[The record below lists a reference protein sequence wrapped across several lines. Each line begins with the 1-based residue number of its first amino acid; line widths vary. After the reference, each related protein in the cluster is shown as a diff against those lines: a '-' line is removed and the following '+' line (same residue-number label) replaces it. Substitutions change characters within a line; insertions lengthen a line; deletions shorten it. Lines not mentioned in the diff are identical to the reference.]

1 VARDLARARE
11 VHTPSDT
18 ELALRSADGDVDA
31 FDELYRRHAQ
41 SAWRV
46 AQAIAANAED
56 AADAVA
62 EAFVHVFQAL
72 PAGRLTQGVPF
83 RPYLLKATRNA
94 AIDTLRRGQRVQP
107 TGEIGRLDETATS
120 AGPSEH
126 LVISEEVSLVADAFR
141 SLPERW
147 RSVLWLTEV
156 EGLPARDVA
165 LMLGMS
171 ANGVAQ
177 LALRARAGL
186 RRNYLQAHVRNGVSP
201 GCRATVDRLGALVA
215 GALPR
220 REIVKVERHLDGCEE
235 CQARLADLEDVGS
248 TLRRGVLPMPLAAG
262 AVAAR
267 TWRAFVAASTRPKSR
282 LTGRLV
288 SSAGRRALSG
298 ATAVV
303 LGLGVAAVL
312 VGPHAGDRAPSLT
325 VRAPVV
331 APAAQAT
338 ITLAGAAS
346 GASGASTDAAS
357 TPSEAGTTTTDAPA
371 AGHVPPASAGRPPPP
386 IPPAPRPPAQARPTP
401 VVQVGAS
408 VVLGAARLG
417 VAVGIGP
424 GACTAL
430 ALEPSAGGC
439 IDPARSTTGITAQ
452 AAGSLVPGLRLPLP

>member
-1 VARDLARARE
+1 MARDLAGARQ

-18 ELALRSADGDVDA
+18 ELALRSAAGDVDA

-46 AQAIAANAED
+46 AQAIAANADD

-94 AIDTLRRGQRVQP
+94 AIDTLRRGQRVLP

-171 ANGVAQ
+171 ANAVAQ

-201 GCRATVDRLGALVA
+201 GCRATVDRLGAYVA

-220 REIVKVERHLDGCEE
+220 REIAKVERHLDGCEE

-248 TLRRGVLPMPLAAG
+248 TLRRGVVPMPLAAG
-262 AVAAR
+262 AIAAR
-267 TWRAFVAASTRPKSR
+267 TWRAAMAASTRPKSR

-298 ATAVV
+298 ATAMV
-303 LGLGVAAVL
+303 LALGVAAVV
-312 VGPHAGDRAPSLT
+312 VGPHGGRAPSLT
-325 VRAPVV
+325 VRAPIVA
-331 APAAQAT
+331 APAAQAAL
-338 ITLAGAAS
+338 TLAGTAS
-346 GASGASTDAAS
+346 GATRTGATSA
-357 TPSEAGTTTTDAPA
+357 PSEAATTGGATATAGTGPTGVGP
-371 AGHVPPASAGRPPPP
+371 VPPASTGRPPAP
-386 IPPAPRPPAQARPTP
+386 IPPPAADPTP
-401 VVQVGAS
+401 LLQVGAS
-408 VVLGAARLG
+408 GLLGTAGFG
-417 VAVGIGP
+417 VAAGIGP
-424 GACTAL
+424 GACTAV
-430 ALEPSAGGC
+430 ALERSAGGC
-439 IDPARSTTGITAQ
+439 IDPARSTNGITVQ
-452 AAGSLVPGLRLPLP
+452 AAGALVPRLRLPLP